1 MKSVA
6 VAIATVSAIL
16 SFSVPSQ
23 ASEYGYFYELE
34 KDVSQPNSTNSL
46 VPNAGQQGDTS
57 SNNTLQLPSP
67 ESNHSASGEASYIS
81 DDAALNAATRFAE
94 EQLDSFTSYEDFLDN
109 MEQAFGNDW
118 QPQQAEDLIQDLA
131 SGDAMP
137 KVEILPASELKANG
151 AYGENTIYLSE
162 EFLSNASSEKV
173 SSVLLEEIGH
183 YVDQELNSGDS
194 PGDEGDIFQQLV
206 QDKDIS
212 DGEMVDLKAEDDSGT
227 VALDGKEITVERS
240 CIPLIKLGSF
250 KVLDSSDDED
260 FNATPY
266 NASPTDEIRLV
277 LDGDTA
283 NKKVVDS
290 KANGDPLY
298 IEKGTTDN
306 PTVDQE
312 EYEVGAVPTPSNIEV
327 FGSET
332 KLEVLEKDADGYEK
346 IAEKTIYHGDGA
358 TSNTLQIKGV
368 DNEGEDNEDSFE
380 YEFRIM
386 KPSMN
391 AIVLDSD
398 RLDNRM
404 DSCN

>member
-16 SFSVPSQ
+16 SCSVPSQ

-57 SNNTLQLPSP
+57 SSNPLQLPSP

-94 EQLDSFTSYEDFLDN
+94 EQLDSFTSDEDFLDN

-118 QPQQAEDLIQDLA
+118 QSQQAQDLIQDLA

-227 VALDGKEITVERS
+227 VALDGKEITVERV

-250 KVLDSSDDED
+250 KVIDSSDDED
-260 FNATPY
+260 FNAAPY

-277 LDGDTA
+277 LDGDTGH
-283 NKKVVDS
+283 KKVVDS

-298 IEKGTTDN
+298 IEEGKTDN

-312 EYEVGAVPTPSNIEV
+312 EDEVGAVPTPSDIEV

-332 KLEVLEKDADGYEK
+332 KLEVLEKDADGYKK

-368 DNEGEDNEDSFE
+368 DNEDSFE

-404 DSCN
+404 DNCN